1 MKKSILF
8 LTLVSMLLMASCG
21 NKAQQTTEGQD
32 SVKAECKQKC
42 GEHEEFMAKWA
53 QFETL
58 EVAEQEALL
67 AKRAE
72 CYAKRL
78 ERKAECQ
85 NQKPECAN
93 KEAGCKGKTADCK
106 GKDTNCE
113 NKKAECQNQKAE
125 CEAKKAECEKAMAE
139 LDALWAKYPT
149 MTIAEKKAFFDKFDS
164 VKPKKGEGLGQG
176 CGEKKGCGEARQG
189 NCDGSGQ
196 GENRG
201 ENCKCGKCQTP
212 CK

>member
-8 LTLVSMLLMASCG
+8 LTLVSMLVMVSCG
-21 NKAQQTTEGQD
+21 NKATQQTAEEQD

-113 NKKAECQNQKAE
+113 NKKAECQKQKAE

-164 VKPKKGEGLGQG
+164 VKPKKCGEGKEA
-176 CGEKKGCGEARQG
+176 CGNKDLRSD
-189 NCDGSGQ
+189 N
-196 GENRG
+196 
-201 ENCKCGKCQTP
+201 CGKNCQCVNCENP
-212 CK
+212 CTGDQKHSCCKG